1 MARTMGHSP
10 DLYHYLKRYQDDP
23 DSRVFA
29 PLAESYRKAGL
40 IDEAI
45 EIAREGVQKHPS
57 FMGGKVALAR
67 ALFDRSRYDEVI
79 DVLGLVVRNAPDNLA
94 AQKLFSES
102 HLMLGNLQEAL
113 MGFKVLLYY
122 HPADNDVAQVVSELE
137 TKLIDQHQVIHSPG
151 QENYNIKPVKSIIN
165 EDPQLVRDA
174 WRSKIEVL
182 QDLLQGVERYRK
194 ETNLED

>member
-1 MARTMGHSP
+1 
-10 DLYHYLKRYQDDP
+10 
-23 DSRVFA
+23 
-29 PLAESYRKAGL
+29 
-40 IDEAI
+40 
-45 EIAREGVQKHPS
+45 
-57 FMGGKVALAR
+57 MGGKVALAR